1 MNLRDML
8 DGIEESPVAEVTA
21 GMTRYAKDKGQS
33 AQQLQKGVDQL
44 KQRKDVAS
52 QGAGKLASDM
62 DRLMNSKF
70 APAIQ
75 RMLDALDQADQV
87 DAAGQDQQLVNSV
100 DLDQDIEEAI
110 GELEEAIAGEIP
122 INVLSNVMIDDKDV
136 PLIRQALRQ
145 IQNERG
151 INKRFMPALK
161 VFLEP
166 YVDILKS
173 GFTGYN
179 QMSAIRKALVAD
191 PAQQDQQPQEPAEP
205 TDAEA
210 HDYGAE
216 KGLPT
221 VTPDQVE
228 IAKDLMKKDQ
238 EQEEPEQDDEE
249 NPQAQKP
256 KQKMAASKYNEE
268 IQELKV
274 LAGLQEAEGMPSKKH
289 VMDMCKDGMSF
300 AEMCKMHPEADKD
313 NLKDLVDKCKE
324 EMKESVSEAKDDMP
338 SKAQVMKCC
347 KDGMSVSEICKKFPD
362 CNQEKLK
369 ELCKECMAEMKE
381 SVSEA
386 MSDAYGEVSSPEK
399 VEGSVEFR
407 QHKNTD
413 KGSVS
418 IEASGDDMQEL
429 AKVLKMA
436 GLTLPDGMNP
446 EPEHDEPE
454 NHDEPEEPCDSEE
467 PEDKKV
473 MVVSPQDASMST
485 NKEVLVNYLKDKL
498 KKSIS

>member
-62 DRLMNSKF
+62 DKLMNSKF

-110 GELEEAIAGEIP
+110 GELEEALAGEIP
-122 INVLSNVMIDDKDV
+122 INVLSNVMMDDKDV
-136 PLIRQALRQ
+136 PMIRQALRQ

-179 QMSAIRKALVAD
+179 QMAAIRKALVAD
-191 PAQQDQQPQEPAEP
+191 PAQQDPMQSQEPEEP
-205 TDAEA
+205 TDQEA
-210 HDYGAE
+210 HEYGAE

-221 VTPDQVE
+221 VTPDQVN
-228 IAKDLMKKDQ
+228 IAKDQMKKDQ
-238 EQEEPEQDDEE
+238 EEEQPEPEKDEE
-249 NPQAQKP
+249 DPKAEKP
-256 KQKMAASKYNEE
+256 KQKMAASKYSEE
-268 IQELKV
+268 IEELKS
-274 LAGLQEAEGMPSKKH
+274 LAGLQ
-289 VMDMCKDGMSF
+289 
-300 AEMCKMHPEADKD
+300 
-313 NLKDLVDKCKE
+313 
-324 EMKESVSEAKDDMP
+324 
-338 SKAQVMKCC
+338 
-347 KDGMSVSEICKKFPD
+347 
-362 CNQEKLK
+362 
-369 ELCKECMAEMKE
+369 
-381 SVSEA
+381 EA
-386 MSDAYGEVSSPEK
+386 MSDAYGGTDTNAEQ

-436 GLTLPDGMNP
+436 GLTLPNGMNP

-454 NHDEPEEPCDSEE
+454 HHDEPEAPCDSDE
-467 PEDKKV
+467 PEDKNV

-485 NKEVLVNYLKDKL
+485 DKEVLVNFLKDKL

>member
-8 DGIEESPVAEVTA
+8 DGIEESPSA
-21 GMTRYAKDKGQS
+21 GMTRYAKGKGQT

-44 KQRKDVAS
+44 KQRQDVAS

-75 RMLDALDQADQV
+75 RMLDALDKADQV
-87 DAAGQDQQLVNSV
+87 DAVGQDQQLVNSV

-110 GELEEAIAGEIP
+110 GELEEALAGEIP
-122 INVLSNVMIDDKDV
+122 INVLSNVMVDDKDV

-238 EQEEPEQDDEE
+238 EQQEPEQDDEE
-249 NPQAQKP
+249 NPQAEKP
-256 KQKMAASKYNEE
+256 KQKMAASKYSEE
-268 IQELKV
+268 IEELKS

-313 NLKDLVDKCKE
+313 DLKDLVDKCKE
-324 EMKESVSEAKDDMP
+324 
-338 SKAQVMKCC
+338 
-347 KDGMSVSEICKKFPD
+347 
-362 CNQEKLK
+362 
-369 ELCKECMAEMKE
+369 EMKE

-386 MSDAYGEVSSPEK
+386 MSDAYGEVSSPEQ
-399 VEGSVEFR
+399 VEGSVEFK

-436 GLTLPDGMNP
+436 GHTLPDGMNP
-446 EPEHDEPE
+446 EPDHEEPE
-454 NHDEPEEPCDSEE
+454 QHDEPEEPCDSEE
-467 PEDKKV
+467 PKDKKV
-473 MVVSPQDASMST
+473 MVISPQDASMST
-485 NKEVLVNYLKDKL
+485 DKEVLVNYLKDKL
-498 KKSIS
+498 KKRIS

>member
-62 DRLMNSKF
+62 DKLMNSKF

-110 GELEEAIAGEIP
+110 GELEEALAGEIP
-122 INVLSNVMIDDKDV
+122 INVLSNVMMDDKDV
-136 PLIRQALRQ
+136 PMIRQALRQ

-179 QMSAIRKALVAD
+179 QMAAIRKALVAD
-191 PAQQDQQPQEPAEP
+191 PAQQDPMQSQEPEEP
-205 TDAEA
+205 TDQEA
-210 HDYGAE
+210 HEYGAE

-221 VTPDQVE
+221 VTPDQVN
-228 IAKDLMKKDQ
+228 IAKDQMKKDQ
-238 EQEEPEQDDEE
+238 EEEQPEPEKDEE
-249 NPQAQKP
+249 DPKAEKP
-256 KQKMAASKYNEE
+256 KQKMAASKYSEE
-268 IQELKV
+268 IEELKS
-274 LAGLQEAEGMPSKKH
+274 LAGLQ
-289 VMDMCKDGMSF
+289 
-300 AEMCKMHPEADKD
+300 
-313 NLKDLVDKCKE
+313 
-324 EMKESVSEAKDDMP
+324 
-338 SKAQVMKCC
+338 
-347 KDGMSVSEICKKFPD
+347 
-362 CNQEKLK
+362 
-369 ELCKECMAEMKE
+369 
-381 SVSEA
+381 EA
-386 MSDAYGEVSSPEK
+386 MSDAYGGTDTNAEQ

-436 GLTLPDGMNP
+436 GLTLPNGMNP

-454 NHDEPEEPCDSEE
+454 HDEPEHHDEPEAPCDSDE
-467 PEDKKV
+467 PEDKNV

-485 NKEVLVNYLKDKL
+485 DKEVLVNFLKDKL

>member
-62 DRLMNSKF
+62 DKLMNSKF

-110 GELEEAIAGEIP
+110 GELEEALAGEIP
-122 INVLSNVMIDDKDV
+122 INVLSNVMMDDKDV
-136 PLIRQALRQ
+136 PMIRQALRQ

-179 QMSAIRKALVAD
+179 QMAAIRKALVAD
-191 PAQQDQQPQEPAEP
+191 PAQQDPMQSQEPEEP
-205 TDAEA
+205 TDQEA
-210 HDYGAE
+210 HEYGAE

-221 VTPDQVE
+221 VTPDQVN
-228 IAKDLMKKDQ
+228 IAKDQMKKDQ
-238 EQEEPEQDDEE
+238 EEEQPEPEKDEE
-249 NPQAQKP
+249 DPKAEKP
-256 KQKMAASKYNEE
+256 KQKMAASKYSEE
-268 IQELKV
+268 IEELKS
-274 LAGLQEAEGMPSKKH
+274 LAGLQ
-289 VMDMCKDGMSF
+289 
-300 AEMCKMHPEADKD
+300 
-313 NLKDLVDKCKE
+313 
-324 EMKESVSEAKDDMP
+324 
-338 SKAQVMKCC
+338 
-347 KDGMSVSEICKKFPD
+347 
-362 CNQEKLK
+362 
-369 ELCKECMAEMKE
+369 
-381 SVSEA
+381 EA
-386 MSDAYGEVSSPEK
+386 MSDAYGETGTNAEQ

-436 GLTLPDGMNP
+436 GLTLPNGMNP

-454 NHDEPEEPCDSEE
+454 HDEPEHHDEPEAPCDSDE
-467 PEDKKV
+467 PEDKNV

-485 NKEVLVNYLKDKL
+485 DKEVLVNFLKDKL

>member
-62 DRLMNSKF
+62 DKLMNSKF

-110 GELEEAIAGEIP
+110 GELEEALAGEIP
-122 INVLSNVMIDDKDV
+122 INVLSNVMMDDKDV
-136 PLIRQALRQ
+136 PMIRQALRQ

-179 QMSAIRKALVAD
+179 QMAAIRKALVAD
-191 PAQQDQQPQEPAEP
+191 PAQQDAQQTQEPEEP
-205 TDAEA
+205 TDQEA
-210 HDYGAE
+210 HEYGAE

-221 VTPDQVE
+221 VTPDQVN
-228 IAKDLMKKDQ
+228 IAKDQMKKDQ
-238 EQEEPEQDDEE
+238 EEEQPEPEKDEE
-249 NPQAQKP
+249 DPKAEKP
-256 KQKMAASKYNEE
+256 KQKMAASKYSEE
-268 IQELKV
+268 IEELKS
-274 LAGLQEAEGMPSKKH
+274 LAGLQ
-289 VMDMCKDGMSF
+289 
-300 AEMCKMHPEADKD
+300 
-313 NLKDLVDKCKE
+313 
-324 EMKESVSEAKDDMP
+324 
-338 SKAQVMKCC
+338 
-347 KDGMSVSEICKKFPD
+347 
-362 CNQEKLK
+362 
-369 ELCKECMAEMKE
+369 
-381 SVSEA
+381 EA
-386 MSDAYGEVSSPEK
+386 MSDAYGGTDTNAEQ

-436 GLTLPDGMNP
+436 GLTLPNGMNP

-454 NHDEPEEPCDSEE
+454 HHDEPEAPCDSDE
-467 PEDKKV
+467 PEDKNV

-485 NKEVLVNYLKDKL
+485 DKEVLVNFLKDKL

>member
-52 QGAGKLASDM
+52 QGAGKLATDM
-62 DRLMNSKF
+62 DKLMNSKF

-110 GELEEAIAGEIP
+110 GELEEALAGEIP
-122 INVLSNVMIDDKDV
+122 INVLSNVMMDDKDV
-136 PLIRQALRQ
+136 PMIRQALRQ

-179 QMSAIRKALVAD
+179 QMAAIRKALVAD
-191 PAQQDQQPQEPAEP
+191 PAQQDPMQSQEPEEP
-205 TDAEA
+205 TDQEA
-210 HDYGAE
+210 HEYGAE

-221 VTPDQVE
+221 VTPDQVN
-228 IAKDLMKKDQ
+228 IAKDQMKKDQ
-238 EQEEPEQDDEE
+238 EEEQPEPEKDEE
-249 NPQAQKP
+249 DPKAEKP
-256 KQKMAASKYNEE
+256 KQKMAASKYSEE
-268 IQELKV
+268 IEELKS
-274 LAGLQEAEGMPSKKH
+274 LAGLQ
-289 VMDMCKDGMSF
+289 
-300 AEMCKMHPEADKD
+300 
-313 NLKDLVDKCKE
+313 
-324 EMKESVSEAKDDMP
+324 
-338 SKAQVMKCC
+338 
-347 KDGMSVSEICKKFPD
+347 
-362 CNQEKLK
+362 
-369 ELCKECMAEMKE
+369 
-381 SVSEA
+381 EA
-386 MSDAYGEVSSPEK
+386 MSDAYGGTDTNAEQ

-436 GLTLPDGMNP
+436 GLTLPNGMNP

-454 NHDEPEEPCDSEE
+454 HDEPEHHDEPEAPCDSDE
-467 PEDKKV
+467 PEDKNV

-485 NKEVLVNYLKDKL
+485 DKEVLVNFLKDKL

>member
-1 MNLRDML
+1 
-8 DGIEESPVAEVTA
+8 
-21 GMTRYAKDKGQS
+21 
-33 AQQLQKGVDQL
+33 
-44 KQRKDVAS
+44 
-52 QGAGKLASDM
+52 
-62 DRLMNSKF
+62 MNSKF

-122 INVLSNVMIDDKDV
+122 INVLSNVMVDDKDV

-249 NPQAQKP
+249 NPQAEKP
-256 KQKMAASKYNEE
+256 KQKMAASKYSEE
-268 IQELKV
+268 I
-274 LAGLQEAEGMPSKKH
+274 
-289 VMDMCKDGMSF
+289 D
-300 AEMCKMHPEADKD
+300 
-313 NLKDLVDKCKE
+313 
-324 EMKESVSEAKDDMP
+324 
-338 SKAQVMKCC
+338 
-347 KDGMSVSEICKKFPD
+347 
-362 CNQEKLK
+362 
-369 ELCKECMAEMKE
+369 
-381 SVSEA
+381 
-386 MSDAYGEVSSPEK
+386 
-399 VEGSVEFR
+399 
-407 QHKNTD
+407 
-413 KGSVS
+413 
-418 IEASGDDMQEL
+418 
-429 AKVLKMA
+429 
-436 GLTLPDGMNP
+436 
-446 EPEHDEPE
+446 
-454 NHDEPEEPCDSEE
+454 
-467 PEDKKV
+467 
-473 MVVSPQDASMST
+473 
-485 NKEVLVNYLKDKL
+485 YLKQWIEKRLSWMDNEIDSL
-498 KKSIS
+498 

>member
-110 GELEEAIAGEIP
+110 GELEEALAGEIP
-122 INVLSNVMIDDKDV
+122 INVLSNVMMDDKDV
-136 PLIRQALRQ
+136 PMIRQALRQ

-191 PAQQDQQPQEPAEP
+191 PAQQDPMQSQEPEEP
-205 TDAEA
+205 TDQEA
-210 HDYGAE
+210 HEYGAE

-221 VTPDQVE
+221 VTPDQVN

-238 EQEEPEQDDEE
+238 EEQQPDSEPEQDEE
-249 NPQAQKP
+249 DPKAEKP
-256 KQKMAASKYNEE
+256 KQKMAASKYSEE
-268 IQELKV
+268 IEELKK
-274 LAGLQEAEGMPSKKH
+274 LSGLLEAEGK
-289 VMDMCKDGMSF
+289 
-300 AEMCKMHPEADKD
+300 
-313 NLKDLVDKCKE
+313 
-324 EMKESVSEAKDDMP
+324 MP
-338 SKAQVMKCC
+338 SKAEVMKCC
-347 KDGMSVSEICKKFPD
+347 KDGMSVSEICKKYPD
-362 CNQEKLK
+362 CDQDKLK

-386 MSDAYGEVSSPEK
+386 MSDAYGETDTTAEQ

-454 NHDEPEEPCDSEE
+454 HDEPEHHDEPEAPCDSDE

-485 NKEVLVNYLKDKL
+485 DKEVLVNFLKDKL